1 MMRRMPAPLI
11 AEWAAFDALEPFGEE
26 RADLRVSALL
36 QTMVNLQRNQKRHPR
51 PFTLDDFILRFGDA
65 APAAPRRTQTPQQQF
80 DILKAIALAY
90 AKQRAARAQQG
101 GGPPPRSRRK
111 AHT

>member
-26 RADLRVSALL
+26 RADLRTSALL
-36 QTMVNLQRNQKRHPR
+36 QTMVNLQRNQKRYPR
-51 PFTLDDFILRFGDA
+51 PFPLEDFILRFGDA
-65 APAAPRRTQTPQQQF
+65 APAAPVKTQTPAQQF
-80 DILKAIALAY
+80 NILKAIALAY
-90 AKQRAARAQQG
+90 AKKKAAQQG